1 MGLIFVSLTT
11 ILIIIINMECAVS
24 HKHLY
29 FSSKLDVFTQL
40 TSHTDVAHHLVMHNE
55 TSSAICASQSI
66 NEYTLV
72 EEILK
77 PDAIV
82 SQFILTTKCFNSDLI
97 TQLIAIV
104 AQPCWLLSVINT
116 CLDVSSIKIELSET
130 LTTKQHKTLIT
141 LCENNKIDINDVIGK
156 PTLQAPGLVVLDM
169 DSTSITIE
177 CIDEIAKLANVG
189 EQVAEITELAMQGKL
204 DFSQSLISRVGKLKG
219 IELSLLDS
227 IANNLPLMEGMAE
240 LVKQFKK
247 NNWKVAIAS
256 GGFTYF
262 ADNLKELLSLDDAV
276 SNTLTI
282 ADGKLTGEVEGQ
294 IVDAQVKA
302 DTVKALATKYNIDM
316 NQTIAIGDGANDLK
330 MMEMAS
336 LGIAFHAKPL
346 VQKQAD
352 LAINFGSLTSV
363 IALLTHP

>member
-1 MGLIFVSLTT
+1 
-11 ILIIIINMECAVS
+11 MECAVS

-29 FSSKLDVFTQL
+29 FSSKLDVFHQL
-40 TSHTDVAHHLVMHNE
+40 TSHTNIAHHLVMHNE
-55 TSSAICASQSI
+55 TSSAICTSQSI
-66 NEYTLV
+66 EDYTLV
-72 EEILK
+72 KEILK
-77 PDAIV
+77 PDIIV
-82 SQFILTTKCFNSDLI
+82 SQFMLTTKSFNPDVI

-104 AQPCWLLSVINT
+104 AQPYWLLGVINK
-116 CLDVSSIKIELSET
+116 CLDVYSIKIELSQE
-130 LTTKQHKTLIT
+130 LSPKQYIELKTL
-141 LCENNKIDINDVIGK
+141 CDNNQIDINDVISK
-156 PTLQAPGLVVLDM
+156 PTLEQPGLVVLDM

-204 DFSQSLISRVGKLKG
+204 DFAQSLISRVSKLKG
-219 IELSLLDS
+219 IELPLLDS

-240 LVKQFKK
+240 LVKQFKN

-302 DTVKALATKYNIDM
+302 DTVKALAKKYNIDM
-316 NQTIAIGDGANDLK
+316 SQTIAIGDGANDLK

-346 VQKQAD
+346 VQEQAD
-352 LAINFGSLTSV
+352 LAINFGSLTTV
-363 IALLTHP
+363 IALLTH